1 MVAGVFGGDAVMN
14 GCGKIVNKD
23 TVVLS
28 NWALPIDSMSSTEDL
43 GADTPGI
50 ACASFLPQQMSDPL
64 RYPQDHQYEHL

>member
-1 MVAGVFGGDAVMN
+1 MMN

-28 NWALPIDSMSSTEDL
+28 NWARPIDSMSSTGHS

-50 ACASFLPQQMSDPL
+50 ACASFLPQQMSDPM
-64 RYPQDHQYEHL
+64 RNTQKHQHEHH

>member
-1 MVAGVFGGDAVMN
+1 MN

-28 NWALPIDSMSSTEDL
+28 NWALPIDSMSSTGHL

-50 ACASFLPQQMSDPL
+50 AFASFLPQQMPNPM
-64 RYPQDHQYEHL
+64 RNTQKHQHEHH

>member
-1 MVAGVFGGDAVMN
+1 MN

-23 TVVLS
+23 TVILS
-28 NWALPIDSMSSTEDL
+28 NWARPIDSMSSTGDL